1 MKRLD
6 IFPHVSGQ
14 RCAGAPS
21 RPHNHHATGWFIPF
35 QYYFAMPSVCVCVS
49 ECVGLGEGDVWKWN
63 DWAVG
68 LDCGHWDAGFDHWT
82 IEASSSHVSI
92 SGVIWVMNFGRVTK
106 YNIQRRTG
114 ISAFS
119 GISNE
124 WRTQHDPTRWSHFHC
139 LLYIFFFLL
148 LYFILLGFSFEF
160 EFSGFCCCCCC
171 WRWRWGCSH
180 WNSRGN
186 QLHWFI
192 HLSSSHSLSLCAFQ
206 MMMMMMMMNLYR
218 WMISLVV
225 SSLCW
230 VERHWRR
237 IWKSTLNDNQLAG
250 ISSDNEWSQLRQRE
264 RRQRMERIFKTNKP
278 RETERNREKTN
289 RKRAAAAAAAQSC
302 QINSVCG

>member
-139 LLYIFFFLL
+139 LLYIFFFFL
-148 LYFILLGFSFEF
+148 LYFILLGFFIWIWIFWFLLLLLLLALALGLFTLKFKGKSASLIYSFVLFSFSFFVCVSDDDDDDDDEF
-160 EFSGFCCCCCC
+160 VSLDDFSGC
-171 WRWRWGCSH
+171 
-180 WNSRGN
+180 
-186 QLHWFI
+186 
-192 HLSSSHSLSLCAFQ
+192 
-206 MMMMMMMMNLYR
+206 
-218 WMISLVV
+218 LVV
-225 SSLCW
+225 VLGGTSLASDLEVN
-230 VERHWRR
+230 VEWQ
-237 IWKSTLNDNQLAG
+237 SAG
-250 ISSDNEWSQLRQRE
+250 
-264 RRQRMERIFKTNKP
+264 
-278 RETERNREKTN
+278 RNFFR
-289 RKRAAAAAAAQSC
+289 
-302 QINSVCG
+302 